1 MFRLTLTIATLWLIF
16 HLVPALNISP
26 PTSELI
32 RLPRHLWDAEC
43 ITKRDDGVGSIVLS
57 DHEEFRWAST
67 DTPHEKAVVVSMVAY
82 SKQNEK
88 ILDMDRF
95 AFALESASCNA
106 EDMHIKFKH
115 KLIYQA
121 AKIAWQWVNY
131 NDLRSFVL
139 VPSWKG
145 CGADKSHDPFVVSS
159 VTFDDKTQRVNMVAT
174 QSTWKKVMNTF
185 VLDFGE
191 VVLGGDDNTKR
202 DIIPD
207 LDAKFRL
214 DVGATLPQQI
224 FKWQVNRGVLN
235 ASVTANCNECGTSG
249 TLVFAGHVEAS
260 LGWDGV
266 DIDKFEISVR
276 PEGVQA
282 HVGLSLDFIGHL
294 DYTSFVRPS
303 QEFEILEIPVSGWN
317 IRGIFEFGPRILLNA
332 GYSIDYIEGV
342 ASVGTG
348 ITARIPD
355 TAIAKLDLLAE
366 DSVEVS
372 GWAPVIETDPL
383 EAQAQINA
391 QATLYTEIALS
402 VSLTVLDDNGFGV
415 DIALKVPEVTV
426 TTSAG
431 GNVNGFCENDPDP
444 WGIMVEATVGAK
456 LALEGWKE
464 LDGDKDELFGVDL
477 FDKDDL
483 YVFPQFCF
491 SFGGLSEGFCL
502 AEESPEDDDDED
514 DDDRL
519 AGRAIN
525 GTDGHLLARQGPMG
539 DRTISLDCDNK
550 KEHAWPVLQYPQPA
564 TLREDGSIPIAKPN
578 VPCEKSKENCDIEE
592 ADITL
597 IWDDMTQRSVVEK
610 DNRDW
615 FTTTKQKRWDAEHIY
630 EGNWV
635 AKYITHVAKV
645 AGWVNAAGEGC
656 HEDVI
661 ALINAPPAAD
671 NPTPEGAD
679 APDKVSKALMQQLA
693 TIATYEDRIAILQ
706 MTQNTM
712 KFRMFNG
719 DSLIAYFKDDK
730 DNSTPEPVP
739 NNHGRRSCDLAR
751 IVTTCKY
758 MYNEHI
764 LARMNTTVLAIES
777 VLRAMD
783 EDVSI
788 PRPEDKPDFSFV
800 KEHRVFFEK
809 TWVAG
814 FEHAQKELYQ
824 YAEWLSRQPG
834 AQAELGSDIWD
845 DVTAL
850 AANDPDILWDFC
862 PERPLDSW
870 LTPLE

>member
-1 MFRLTLTIATLWLIF
+1 
-16 HLVPALNISP
+16 
-26 PTSELI
+26 
-32 RLPRHLWDAEC
+32 
-43 ITKRDDGVGSIVLS
+43 
-57 DHEEFRWAST
+57 
-67 DTPHEKAVVVSMVAY
+67 MVAY

-191 VVLGGDDNTKR
+191 VVLGGDDKTKR

-260 LGWDGV
+260 LGWDGFEV
-266 DIDKFEISVR
+266 DKFEISVR

-282 HVGLSLDFIGHL
+282 HVGLSLDFLGHL
-294 DYTSFVRPS
+294 DYSSFVRPS

-366 DSVEVS
+366 DSVDVS

-402 VSLTVLDDNGFGV
+402 VSLTVLG
-415 DIALKVPEVTV
+415 
-426 TTSAG
+426 TS
-431 GNVNGFCENDPDP
+431 
-444 WGIMVEATVGAK
+444 
-456 LALEGWKE
+456 
-464 LDGDKDELFGVDL
+464 
-477 FDKDDL
+477 
-483 YVFPQFCF
+483 
-491 SFGGLSEGFCL
+491 SF
-502 AEESPEDDDDED
+502 
-514 DDDRL
+514 
-519 AGRAIN
+519 
-525 GTDGHLLARQGPMG
+525 
-539 DRTISLDCDNK
+539 K
-550 KEHAWPVLQYPQPA
+550 
-564 TLREDGSIPIAKPN
+564 
-578 VPCEKSKENCDIEE
+578 
-592 ADITL
+592 
-597 IWDDMTQRSVVEK
+597 
-610 DNRDW
+610 
-615 FTTTKQKRWDAEHIY
+615 
-630 EGNWV
+630 
-635 AKYITHVAKV
+635 
-645 AGWVNAAGEGC
+645 
-656 HEDVI
+656 
-661 ALINAPPAAD
+661 
-671 NPTPEGAD
+671 
-679 APDKVSKALMQQLA
+679 
-693 TIATYEDRIAILQ
+693 
-706 MTQNTM
+706 
-712 KFRMFNG
+712 
-719 DSLIAYFKDDK
+719 
-730 DNSTPEPVP
+730 
-739 NNHGRRSCDLAR
+739 
-751 IVTTCKY
+751 
-758 MYNEHI
+758 
-764 LARMNTTVLAIES
+764 
-777 VLRAMD
+777 
-783 EDVSI
+783 
-788 PRPEDKPDFSFV
+788 
-800 KEHRVFFEK
+800 
-809 TWVAG
+809 
-814 FEHAQKELYQ
+814 
-824 YAEWLSRQPG
+824 
-834 AQAELGSDIWD
+834 
-845 DVTAL
+845 
-850 AANDPDILWDFC
+850 
-862 PERPLDSW
+862 
-870 LTPLE
+870 